1 MRMKNDEVE
10 EALEQLEK
18 MEDIKEE
25 NDRLNSTLNKFKGK
39 QGEKEA
45 NIEVEN
51 NGHNE
56 IIKLKT
62 NYF

>member
-25 NDRLNSTLNKFKGK
+25 NDRLNSTLNKLKGK

-45 NIEVEN
+45 NIEVDN
-51 NGHNE
+51 NGHNK